1 MTALNPWVP
10 MKDALDLK
18 HLGKLAEEVNELGSA
33 TARCMIQGIDE
44 KEPVTGKV
52 NRRWLEEEIADV
64 RANLA
69 LVEKHFGLDT
79 GFIDSRADRKR
90 AALATWHAMLT

>member
-1 MTALNPWVP
+1 MTTVSPGVP
-10 MKDALDLK
+10 MRDALDLK
-18 HLGKLAEEVNELGSA
+18 HLGKLAEEINELGSA

-44 KEPVTGKV
+44 SEPVTGKL

-79 GFIDSRADRKR
+79 GFIDERAVDKMKR
-90 AALATWHAMLT
+90 LALWHAMTT